1 MSQMSRSG
9 LAGPPAS
16 LTAGLAFGV
25 PPLLKFG
32 SRQLQERLLPDLL
45 TCKKRTCLA
54 ITEPDAGSD
63 VANITTTAAKSADGR
78 HYIINGSKKWWVGFL
93 LFSKAGGM
101 YLFLARHLVRGLSF
115 ACSYQKRTDN

>member
-1 MSQMSRSG
+1 MSRSG

-16 LTAGLAFGV
+16 LTAGLAFCV

-32 SRQLQERLLPDLL
+32 SPQLQERLLPDLL

-93 LFSKAGGM
+93 LFSKGRRNVP
-101 YLFLARHLVRGLSF
+101 LFGAASCPGTFLHLF
-115 ACSYQKRTDN
+115 MPETN